1 MFKIIM
7 APTDGSD
14 AERPALDVAVTLAQR
29 FDAELRLVRV
39 ETPPV
44 VVDPRSGPGVLQQTE
59 QSVLEAR
66 RAREKKLEELAEEIR
81 QRGAPRVISSLET
94 DRVEPGLRDY
104 ARRNG
109 VDLIVMSSHSRGGL
123 QRVNLGSVTDYL
135 IRNTDI
141 PTLVIRPTHSAA
153 SGKGKGPF
161 ERVAVMLDG
170 SALAEQILTPVSA
183 LVSGSNATV
192 SLVKVLQPI
201 FYSKKQEHSG
211 LPWWD
216 EAVAEAESYLDL
228 ASRSLDNKV
237 GSVTGEVL
245 FGDDVATAIVE
256 YCERGNADLL
266 AFATHGVGGIKRLVF
281 GSISDEMTRRAPIS
295 VLVFHPQEVHA

>member
-14 AERPALDVAVTLAQR
+14 AERPALGVAVTLARR

-59 QSVLEAR
+59 ETVLEAR
-66 RAREKKLEELAEEIR
+66 RAREKKLEALADELR
-81 QRGAPRVISSLET
+81 KRGAPRVISSLET

-104 ARRNG
+104 ANRNG

-123 QRVNLGSVTDYL
+123 KRINLGSVTDYL

-141 PTLVIRPTHSAA
+141 PTLVVRPTHSAV
-153 SGKGKGPF
+153 SGNGSGPF
-161 ERVAVMLDG
+161 ERIAVMLDG
-170 SALAEQILTPVSA
+170 SALAEQVLKPVSA
-183 LVSGSNATV
+183 LISGSNTSV

-211 LPWWD
+211 LPWWED
-216 EAVAEAESYLDL
+216 AVTDAEAYLDL
-228 ASRSLDNKV
+228 ASRRLDNSV
-237 GSVTGEVL
+237 RSVTGEVL
-245 FGDDVATAIVE
+245 MGDDVATAILE

-266 AFATHGVGGIKRLVF
+266 AIATHGVGGIKRLVF
-281 GSISDEMTRRAPIS
+281 GSIADEMTRRAPIS
-295 VLVFHPQEVHA
+295 VLVFHPRESSG

>member
-59 QSVLEAR
+59 ESVAEAR
-66 RAREKKLEELAEEIR
+66 RAREKKLEALAEELR
-81 QRGAPRVISSLET
+81 KRGAPRVISSLVS

-104 ARRNG
+104 ANRNG
-109 VDLIVMSSHSRGGL
+109 ADLIVMSSHSRGGF
-123 QRVNLGSVTDYL
+123 QRINLGSVTDYL

-141 PTLVIRPTHSAA
+141 PTLVVRPTHVVSA
-153 SGKGKGPF
+153 KGKGPF
-161 ERVAVMLDG
+161 ERIAVMLDG
-170 SALAEQILTPVSA
+170 SALAEQVLTPVSA

-192 SLVKVLQPI
+192 SLVKVLQPV
-201 FYSKKQEHSG
+201 FYSKKDQHSG
-211 LPWWD
+211 LPFWD
-216 EAVAEAESYLDL
+216 DAVAEAESYLDL
-228 ASRSLDNKV
+228 ASRSLDKTV
-237 GSVTGEVL
+237 ASVTGEVL
-245 FGDDVATAIVE
+245 FGDDVVTAILE

-281 GSISDEMTRRAPIS
+281 GSVADEMTRRAPIS
-295 VLVFHPQEVHA
+295 VLVFHPQESSS